1 MGETDLYPCI
11 PLEMSADRLDDLVDK
26 AKTYALMHGNYF
38 SFSFVKDGD
47 FNFFMEILWRFYFAF
62 LLMEI

>member
-11 PLEMSADRLDDLVDK
+11 PLEMSADLLDDLVDK

-38 SFSFVKDGD
+38 SFSYVKGRDLKLFLNED
-47 FNFFMEILWRFYFAF
+47 FKS
-62 LLMEI
+62 

>member
-11 PLEMSADRLDDLVDK
+11 PLEMSADRLEDLVDK

-38 SFSFVKDGD
+38 SFSYIKGGGLNLFLNED
-47 FNFFMEILWRFYFAF
+47 FKS
-62 LLMEI
+62 